1 MAFTR
6 TDITRRFGRCM
17 SFINEDFKFKL
28 LIAASDGSTCSSRWM
43 ANGNGTASRKCTP
56 SSAVQHTIGGK
67 TPHKHLIVGCCIP
80 SLPRLV
86 CTGTAK
92 RALRQIKGALVGTT
106 GAGPTLARCA
116 TLSNRT
122 VFSSRQRDSRSR
134 GVGHSTPCRDIL
146 KEVNVAATGR
156 NERDEPR

>member
-67 TPHKHLIVGCCIP
+67 DTTQALDCWLLHPFSP
-80 SLPRLV
+80 TSSLYGD
-86 CTGTAK
+86 CE
-92 RALRQIKGALVGTT
+92 
-106 GAGPTLARCA
+106 ARIAADQGSFGWNHWGWSHTCS
-116 TLSNRT
+116 L
-122 VFSSRQRDSRSR
+122 RDSIQSHRFL
-134 GVGHSTPCRDIL
+134 L
-146 KEVNVAATGR
+146 KA
-156 NERDEPR
+156 ERLQE